1 MRIEVVG
8 RNVEVTDELDRQ
20 VHRLF
25 RRVARQVSE
34 LARLEVVLW
43 QESNPKIADGQVA
56 EATLYLKG
64 STLHAEESEHAMT
77 AAIRHVAADISR
89 QVKRDRE
96 LRRKRSRTRRL
107 ADRVRR
113 SR

>member
-8 RNVEVTDELDRQ
+8 RNVEVTEELRGRI
-20 VHRLF
+20 HKLF

-34 LARLEVVLW
+34 LARLEVVLRA
-43 QESNPKIADGQVA
+43 ESNARAGQVA

-64 STLHAEESEHAMT
+64 ATLHAEESERTMT
-77 AAIRHVAADISR
+77 AAIRHVASDLKR

-96 LRRKRSRTRRL
+96 LRRKRWQSRRL
-107 ADRVRR
+107 AGRMRR
-113 SR
+113 SA